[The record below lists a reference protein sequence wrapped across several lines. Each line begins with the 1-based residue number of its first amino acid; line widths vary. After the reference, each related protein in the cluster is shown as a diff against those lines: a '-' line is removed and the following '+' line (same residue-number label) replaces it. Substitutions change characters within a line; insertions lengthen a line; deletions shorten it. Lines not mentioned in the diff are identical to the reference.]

1 MSQTLKQSS
10 VHKCTCNRVR
20 CPWHLKV
27 PCPWHYNFSL
37 RRFSLHRRCHTSVFG
52 VLTFQTG
59 ITGSLTP
66 LGLVSLSK
74 DRFLLVPSSLV
85 LNQRPPMLAGQS
97 FPTLP
102 LLCACDGGAH
112 CCIACYCSACDG
124 GAHCGVGL
132 SAALAKS
139 YVRWCYF
146 AEIKR
151 FLYDFAVGRR
161 AADLLHA
168 DVDCVS
174 ATSHRPHIGHQF
186 SVVAGV

>member
-10 VHKCTCNRVR
+10 VQQCTFNRVR

-37 RRFSLHRRCHTSVFG
+37 CRFSSHHRCHTSVFG
-52 VLTFQTG
+52 VLTFQMG
-59 ITGSLTP
+59 IAGSLTS

-74 DRFLLVPSSLV
+74 DQFLLVPSSLV
-85 LNQRPPMLAGQS
+85 LNQCPPMLAGQS

-102 LLCACDGGAH
+102 LLCACDGGVH
-112 CCIACYCSACDG
+112 CCIACYCSTCDG
-124 GAHCGVGL
+124 GVHCWVGL
-132 SAALAKS
+132 LATQAKL
-139 YVRWCYF
+139 YIRWCYF
-146 AEIKR
+146 VEINR
-151 FLYDFAVGRR
+151 FLYDFVVGHQV
-161 AADLLHA
+161 ANLLLA

-186 SVVAGV
+186 SVVVGV